1 MIKSSAKTKK
11 VTYVTEEGS
20 PVMVTEKASKFIR
33 HMAEMSDSEPNLAL
47 KVLPGGCAGMKYS
60 MDFINSDDVRSTDF
74 HIDAKDVQIYIDKDS
89 MEYVSGSIMDTDD
102 DLMSPGLKID
112 NPNAKRGCGCGKS
125 FG

>member
-1 MIKSSAKTKK
+1 MNDSTKK
-11 VTYVTEEGS
+11 PRDIITSNDS
-20 PVMVTEKASKFIR
+20 PVQVTLRASKFIL
-33 HMAEMSDSEPNLAL
+33 HMANMSESQPNLAL

-60 MDFINSDDVRSTDF
+60 MDFIADNDVRSTDVRV
-74 HIDAKDVQIYIDKDS
+74 DCGEVNIYIDSDS
-89 MEYVSGSIMDTDD
+89 LDFLAGAVIDTDD

>member
-60 MDFINSDDVRSTDF
+60 MDFINSHDVRSTDF
-74 HIDAKDVQIYIDKDS
+74 HIDARDVQIYIDKDS